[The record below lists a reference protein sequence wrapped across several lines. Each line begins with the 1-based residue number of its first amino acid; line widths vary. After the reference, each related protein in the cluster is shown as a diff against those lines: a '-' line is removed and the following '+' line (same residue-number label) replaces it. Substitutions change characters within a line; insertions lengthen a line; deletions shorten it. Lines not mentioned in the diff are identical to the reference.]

1 MNIKSVI
8 SQAME
13 FEGMTTLQALTLMD
27 VFLQKVKSL
36 HDTGLFIEFG
46 TYKGRV
52 AALIAQSLVEGNW
65 LYAVEQADYL
75 EFDRLLE
82 ISPLITWHKKRSET
96 FCSEC
101 LPDLI
106 EKQKQ
111 KIIYTHHD
119 ASHYFDN
126 VYTELTS
133 VEKYMDFYGIM
144 ILDDFSDVFS
154 QVRASYYYLRYKMNF
169 PYELLLIGFNK
180 AILVR
185 EELFDYWEQY
195 ILENLL
201 NDMAES
207 NILCKLYRT
216 DINKNSRSFY
226 IGTRNNEED
235 AYYGMNIWG
244 DRFYKRSG
252 NLLK

>member
-1 MNIKSVI
+1 MNIKQSV
-8 SQAME
+8 SNAMQ

-27 VFLQKVKSL
+27 VFLQKVKSI
-36 HDTGLFIEFG
+36 HSTGLFIEFG

-75 EFDRLLE
+75 EIDRLLE
-82 ISPLITWHKKRSET
+82 ISPLITWHKNRSET
-96 FCSEC
+96 FCKEC

-106 EKQKQ
+106 EQQQQ

-133 VEKYMDFYGIM
+133 VEKYMDVYGIM

-185 EELFDYWEQY
+185 EELFDYWEEY
-195 ILENLL
+195 VLDNLL
-201 NDMAES
+201 NEMAE
-207 NILCKLYRT
+207 NNVLCKLYRT
-216 DINKNSRSFY
+216 DVNSHSRNFY
-226 IGTRNNEED
+226 LSVRKDDEES
-235 AYYGMNIWG
+235 YYGLNIWG
-244 DRFYKRSG
+244 DRFYKSS
-252 NLLK
+252 KVVTT